1 MIPSCSRQSFCLV
14 FLTVAAAVS
23 ISAELAPRQSCDSLV
38 CPSLPD
44 LSWFWG
50 IVDGATAWF
59 GVQNGLKDPSS
70 TLKDFIL
77 QPTSP
82 ETFQD
87 PSENR
92 DRGQDPAKA
101 EENGVEIL
109 ITTPNSKSTEQCA
122 AITISQ
128 PDETEILLPG
138 QIEGLFENCAEQAEK
153 VVWPLNCEDGEENKN
168 IERIMNKMGIKFFT
182 IIDPGCPVQGGSFF
196 WLAPNISPQQIQALY
211 QQAASGVRAI
221 EDNPPLEFVEINE
234 SPSSWT
240 RPRAPTNHR
249 KRRNYPNLLSKR
261 ARVSVVRQKNS
272 NQDLAFLSTGPKLK
286 NSARVYSYFSE
297 AGAGVRVY
305 VLGSGF
311 DYVSEEFSDRSISWI
326 FANDVSPQ
334 KKDAFTNL
342 SSGRPYGGDD
352 DGGGGGGGIGSKSKY
367 PHSGT
372 CLASK
377 ILGKYHGVAKR
388 ADLTMVK
395 MKSSAAS
402 FMSAISQVIRSLR
415 TTKGDQKTK
424 GRIVLNFTGG
434 FVPKGKSD
442 NFAIAC
448 RRMIKILV
456 DELQVVVVT
465 SAGGH
470 RRESYTD
477 ITTMPALLSLEH
489 NIITVGAVL
498 AASPSNEPPLGLG
511 DLDLMNGQRFPW
523 SRGGPAL
530 TVSAPG
536 NGKCMGPFGEELN
549 YSTGGDVISTA
560 IVTGLVAYILS
571 LPDLGDSLRAEANTP
586 EAVIRWLRLMSYR
599 RFQAQESVWNG
610 LDSERDAGAGEFE
623 NWLGIPPGEYN

>member
-1 MIPSCSRQSFCLV
+1 MMIPPCSRQSFFLV
-14 FLTVAAAVS
+14 FLTAAAAVS
-23 ISAELAPRQSCDSLV
+23 ASVELFPRQSCDTLV

-50 IVDGATAWF
+50 IVSGATAWF
-59 GVQNGLKDPSS
+59 GVKNGREEPPLEE
-70 TLKDFIL
+70 FIL
-77 QPTSP
+77 QPNPS

-92 DRGQDPAKA
+92 DRHQDPKA
-101 EENGVEIL
+101 ENDVEIM
-109 ITTPNSKSTEQCA
+109 ITAPGRKGNEQCA
-122 AITISQ
+122 AIISQ
-128 PDETEILLPG
+128 GETDILLPG
-138 QIEGLFENCAEQAEK
+138 QTGGLFGSCDDQAEK
-153 VVWPLNCEDGEENKN
+153 VVWPLNCEDGEQNRKT
-168 IERIMNKMGIKFFT
+168 ERIMNEMGVKFFT

-196 WLAPNISPQQIQALY
+196 WLAPNITPPQIQLLY
-211 QQAASGVRAI
+211 QRAASGVRAI
-221 EDNPPLEFVEINE
+221 EDNPPLEFVETNE
-234 SPSSWT
+234 SPARS
-240 RPRAPTNHR
+240 RLPTNHR
-249 KRRNYPNLLSKR
+249 KRRNYPILSKR
-261 ARVSVVRQKNS
+261 ARVSVAKQNS
-272 NQDLAFLSTGPKLK
+272 DQALAFLSTGPKMK
-286 NSARVYSYFSE
+286 NSGIYSYFSE
-297 AGAGVRVY
+297 AGAGVRIY

-311 DYVSEEFSDRSISWI
+311 NYVSEEFSDRSISWI

-334 KKDAFTNL
+334 KSDAFTDP
-342 SSGRPYGGDD
+342 SSGRSGE
-352 DGGGGGGGIGSKSKY
+352 GGGGGGGSSRSSSKPTY

-377 ILGKYHGVAKR
+377 TLGKYHGVAKR

-395 MKSSAAS
+395 MRSSAAS

-415 TTKGDQKTK
+415 TKGQTK
-424 GRIVLNFTGG
+424 GRVVLNFTGG

-448 RRMIKILV
+448 RSIIKILV

-470 RRESYTD
+470 RRGEAYAD

-498 AASPSNEPPLGLG
+498 ASNEPLG
-511 DLDLMNGQRFPW
+511 DLINGQRFPW

-536 NGKCMGPFGEELN
+536 NGRCMSPFGGEVDI
-549 YSTGGDVISTA
+549 STGGDVISTA
-560 IVTGLVAYILS
+560 IVAGLVAYVLS
-571 LPDLGDSLRAEANTP
+571 LPDLGDSLRAEANMP

-610 LDSERDAGAGEFE
+610 LDSERDAGEFE
-623 NWLGIPPGEYN
+623 NWLGIPPGE